1 MLPTIR
7 CHNPAGS
14 STTQFLHYG
23 QLIKFDYFGRRMKN
37 SSEPV
42 PEDFP
47 LDKITA
53 PLSIHY
59 SPVDSFTDPKDM
71 NRLISKLINVSDLHV
86 QVINDTLFNHA
97 DFIWG
102 INAADL
108 VYSDVI
114 KFFAKQHKH

>member
-1 MLPTIR
+1 
-7 CHNPAGS
+7 
-14 STTQFLHYG
+14 
-23 QLIKFDYFGRRMKN
+23 MKN

-59 SPVDSFTDPKDM
+59 SPFDSFTDPKDM

-114 KFFAKQHKH
+114 KFFAKQHKQISNA